1 MANSLKSFLLGA
13 GFGIAA
19 CAGISQ
25 CKYNG
30 KSELPV
36 KQPIEELCKMKWC
49 PYPALVC
56 DTFDIQV
63 SKNAQGG
70 NDTIYSLSPKNV
82 YVKKVSDDK
91 SVAFAL
97 DYKKDTVIVDSL
109 FNATEKQIKNRHW
122 KTLTN
127 DTFAFKESISSIH
140 ICFLFDPSIYS
151 T

>member
-1 MANSLKSFLLGA
+1 MV
-13 GFGIAA
+13 
-19 CAGISQ
+19 
-25 CKYNG
+25 
-30 KSELPV
+30 PV
-36 KQPIEELCKMKWC
+36 PC
-49 PYPALVC
+49 ALVC

-109 FNATEKQIKNRHW
+109 FNATEKQIKNL
-122 KTLTN
+122 KKL
-127 DTFAFKESISSIH
+127 K
-140 ICFLFDPSIYS
+140 
-151 T
+151 